1 VKVFVSTA
9 DASGDLHAAAVVDAL
24 RRKEPGLEVFG
35 LGGRALEAS
44 GLEPVVRQSDFAVA
58 GLVEILSSVPHL
70 LAGYTRLRSAL
81 TRRSPDVAILVDSP
95 DLNLPLASVAQRSGV
110 PVLYYVVPQV
120 WAWRPGRLRKLRRR
134 VDRAAVI
141 FPFEEGLLRGAGIDA
156 AYVGHPLVER
166 LADFRRAFDP
176 ESFAAG
182 LGLDPERPV
191 LGLLPGSRRNEL
203 HWNLPL
209 MLEAASIAR
218 RSLPDLQ
225 TLLVVAPSL
234 RDLPLEVP
242 SDVRVVHDESHAA
255 MAVST
260 VLLSAPGT
268 ATVEATILG
277 VPFVVTHRV
286 NPLSYAVGQRVVRV
300 ASSCM
305 ANLVAGSGVVP
316 ERLQAQARPASL
328 AGLLLG
334 LLRNEKDRDQLRQ
347 RLEDTAARLGGPGA
361 SERTAEMV
369 RELVRRT

>member
-24 RRKEPGLEVFG
+24 L
-35 LGGRALEAS
+35 
-44 GLEPVVRQSDFAVA
+44 VRQSDFAVA